1 MAVRIYVI
9 THKETRRVTPS
20 PTYKRLFVGAA
31 LHEPPSRGY
40 LRDNEG
46 GDGISAKNQT
56 FCELTG
62 LYWIWKHSRAK
73 FAGLVH
79 YRRYLFGEACP
90 ERRHSKL
97 PAAPFLLE
105 AGEVKRILTDEKKD
119 IILPEQYLLNEYTVY
134 THYKTFHHIGDLMCC
149 RQIISEHCPEYLPA
163 FDEVM
168 EWKKIYHANMM
179 VTSKERFDDYCAW
192 LFDILFEAE
201 RRIDIS
207 EYDDYQKRIFG
218 FLSERLLNVWVRHH
232 GLKVQTRPVYD
243 PAEFLV

>member
-1 MAVRIYVI
+1 MAVKIYVI
-9 THKETRRVTPS
+9 THKETRRVTLS
-20 PTYKRLFVGAA
+20 PTYQRLFVGAA
-31 LHEPPSRGY
+31 LHEPPAHGY
-40 LRDNEG
+40 LRDDAG
-46 GDGISAKNQT
+46 GDQISAKNPT

-62 LYWIWKHSRAK
+62 LYWIWKHSTAQY
-73 FAGLVH
+73 AGLMH
-79 YRRYLFGEACP
+79 YRRFLFGEACP
-90 ERRHSKL
+90 ERRHPKL

-105 AGEVKRILTDEKKD
+105 AHEVKRILNDEKKD
-119 IILPEQYLLNEYTVY
+119 IILPEQYLLNEYNVY
-134 THYKTFHHIGDLMCC
+134 THYETFHHIEDLMCC

-168 EWKKIYHANMM
+168 EWKKIFHANMM
-179 VTSKERFDDYCAW
+179 VTRKDRFDAYCAW

-232 GLKVQTRPVYD
+232 ELNVQTRPVYD
-243 PAEFLV
+243 PAEFLI